1 MPYYSL
7 HSTSFL
13 RNPST
18 SEVEHNLLGS
28 IACSALSRKLTL
40 LDIMEPFTT
49 TGGVSL
55 GGCVPSGSSSTGH
68 VTTGHVINDA
78 VISRDQK
85 YIHSANIDVSRI
97 KICESERYL
106 QCL

>member
-1 MPYYSL
+1 M
-7 HSTSFL
+7 
-13 RNPST
+13 
-18 SEVEHNLLGS
+18 EHNLIGS

-68 VTTGHVINDA
+68 VINDA
-78 VISRDQK
+78 AISCNQK
-85 YIHSANIDVSRI
+85 YIHSANIDVSHI

-106 QCL
+106 QCP